1 VTVPMSQQT
10 ELPREEGR
18 APLRE
23 YLGIIWLRKWSI
35 MLVTLIVLGA
45 ALLFSSQQ
53 NAVYSSEGRYLVK
66 PVSISGQESVASQVN
81 METERQLV
89 GSTQVAVFVIDK
101 MDVETEPP
109 ALLRELEV
117 TVLPGTEI
125 LAIRY
130 EAGSPGEAQRF
141 ANAFTRSY
149 DKFRRD
155 QVLEDLGAATADVEE
170 EIADVEEEIASVTQE
185 QERTPEGSEERAK
198 LAANVAS
205 LQARLSSLEQE
216 RSALLEPTE
225 VQVGQVVQPANL
237 PLEPV
242 SPDHV
247 RTGILALLA
256 GLLLGVG
263 VAFLRERLDDRL
275 RSRVDLEEHIG
286 APVLAVVHK
295 VPSWRRRAETPLIT
309 VTEPRSATSEAFRTL
324 RTSLL
329 FAASQRDAKTLLVTS
344 PHAGEGK
351 TATSA
356 NLAVVLAQARKRV
369 LLISA
374 DLRKPRL
381 HRFFDVP
388 NDVGLTS
395 VLIGEAKPWEV
406 VADVGMEH
414 LKVVPSGPV
423 PGNPAELLG
432 SDAMGRLL
440 GQFRDVAD
448 FVILDSAPALVVAD
462 ALTLA
467 PFVDAALFVADA
479 EHTTRS
485 AVIHARNQMEQVN
498 ASIIGAVLNNF
509 DPSKAKSSPYYYSYY
524 YTYKY
529 EEPAPRSRGLLRR
542 RVGKE
547 EGPYPVGGTRAVSGF
562 ERGEEAAS
570 EEAARDQDD
579 AAIGSVHRARME
591 GLWGSPATPEGN
603 GEELGTEIDGGR
615 QEPRARRR
623 R

>member
-1 VTVPMSQQT
+1 MTVPMSQQA
-10 ELPREEGR
+10 EPPREEGR

-23 YLGIIWLRKWSI
+23 YFGILWLRKWSI
-35 MLVTLIVLGA
+35 ILVTLLLLGA

-53 NAVYSSEGRYLVK
+53 TPMYASEARYLVQ
-66 PVSISGQESVASQVN
+66 PVTISGQESVANQVN

-89 GSTQVAVFVIDK
+89 SSTQVTEAVIDRL
-101 MDVETEPP
+101 ELEAPTP
-109 ALLRELEV
+109 AILSELEV
-117 TVLPGTEI
+117 TVVPGTEI

-130 EAGSPGEAQRF
+130 EADAPDEAQRLANGF
-141 ANAFTRSY
+141 AKSY
-149 DKFRRD
+149 AKFRRD
-155 QVLEDLGAATADVEE
+155 QVVDDLLAATEDIDT
-170 EIADVEEEIASVTQE
+170 EIADISSQIADINVELGDL
-185 QERTPEGSEERAK
+185 PEGSPDRGPLTAD
-198 LAANVAS
+198 LAS
-205 LQARLSSLEQE
+205 LNARLSSLEQDKGD
-216 RSALLEPTE
+216 LLEPAN
-225 VQVGQVVQPANL
+225 VQVGQVVQPAGL
-237 PLEPV
+237 SLQPV

-309 VTEPRSATSEAFRTL
+309 VTEPRSGTSEAFRTL

-395 VLIGEAKPWEV
+395 VLIGETKPWEV
-406 VADVGMEH
+406 VVDVGMEH

-547 EGPYPVGGTRAVSGF
+547 EGPYPVGGSKRVTGF
-562 ERGEEAAS
+562 ERGEATS
-570 EEAARDQDD
+570 DEEAD
-579 AAIGSVHRARME
+579 AGAVHRARME
-591 GLWGSPATPEGN
+591 GLWGPAAAPEGN
-603 GEELGTEIDGGR
+603 GEERAPEADGGR
-615 QEPRARRR
+615 QEPRVRRR

>member
-1 VTVPMSQQT
+1 MSQQA

-23 YLGIIWLRKWSI
+23 YLGILWLRKWSI
-35 MLVTLIVLGA
+35 ILVTLLVLGA

-53 NAVYSSEGRYLVK
+53 TPMYSSEARYLVK
-66 PVSISGQESVASQVN
+66 PVTISGQANAATQVN
-81 METERQLV
+81 LETERQLV
-89 GSTQVAVFVIDK
+89 SSTQVTGFVIDRL
-101 MDVETEPP
+101 ELESPPP
-109 ALLRELEV
+109 AVLASLEV
-117 TVLPGTEI
+117 NVIPGTEI

-130 EAGSPGEAQRF
+130 EADAPGEAQRLANGF
-141 ANAFTRSY
+141 AKSY
-149 DKFRRD
+149 AKFRQD
-155 QVLEDLGAATADVEE
+155 QVVDTLAAASADVGEQIDE
-170 EIADVEEEIASVTQE
+170 VKSDIADLTLELEGL
-185 QERTPEGSEERAK
+185 PEGSEDRGPLTADM
-198 LAANVAS
+198 AS
-205 LQARLSSLEQE
+205 LQARLSTLEQDKAE
-216 RSALLEPTE
+216 LLEPTN
-225 VQVGQVVQPANL
+225 VQVGQVVQPASL
-237 PLEPV
+237 PLQPV

-247 RTGILALLA
+247 RTGILALMA

-275 RSRVDLEEHIG
+275 RSRIDLEEHIG

-295 VPSWRRRAETPLIT
+295 VPSWRRRAETPLVT
-309 VTEPRSATSEAFRTL
+309 VTEPRSAASEAFRTL

-381 HRFFDVP
+381 HRFFDIP

-467 PFVDAALFVADA
+467 PFVEAALFVADA

-547 EGPYPVGGTRAVSGF
+547 EGPYPVGGTKRVSGF

-570 EEAARDQDD
+570 EEAAQGEDD

-591 GLWGSPATPEGN
+591 GLWGPPATPEGN
-603 GEELGTEIDGGR
+603 GEERGTEIDEGR